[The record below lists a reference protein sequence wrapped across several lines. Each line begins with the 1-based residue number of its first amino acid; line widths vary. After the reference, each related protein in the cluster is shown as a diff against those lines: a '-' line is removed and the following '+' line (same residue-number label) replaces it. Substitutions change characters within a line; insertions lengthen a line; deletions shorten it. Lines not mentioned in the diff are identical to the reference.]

1 MRLPFACLIALALPA
16 PLLAQDRPNTIL
28 VLDGSGSMWGQ
39 IDGVNKITIARDVV
53 AGLLDQFPDE
63 QNLGLTVYG
72 HRTRGDCTDI
82 ETIVAPGAGTLPAI
96 RQAVAGIN
104 PRGRTPMTDAVIAA
118 AQSLRHTE
126 QAATVILVSD
136 GIETCHPDP
145 CAAARALEEGSVNF
159 TAHVVGFDVT
169 DPVALAQ
176 MQCMAQETGGTF
188 TTAANASELTEA
200 LTRVAVTAPEPGPE
214 LEPELE
220 PEPVLLTASF
230 SAALDQGTTR
240 RGITD
245 GVVFEVLQGDAI
257 VMDATQGDT
266 PMAQLS
272 PGEYTLQAYWI
283 EGEEQIRQP
292 FTVADAGDLAVE
304 VVFSQPLPPA
314 TLDAPESGPAGSTIM
329 VNWTGPNGEGDY
341 LDTAAPG
348 AGVQDYQTFVNTMDS
363 TPATLRLPA
372 QPGGYVIRYVMANGA
387 QVLAERPVTVTPQ
400 QEALRAPATAS
411 IGATIMVDWQGGGF
425 AEDYIDIARPD
436 AAPSDY
442 RTFSYVVD
450 GNPLPLTLPLEPGD
464 YLIRYITGQDT
475 SVFASLP
482 ISVTDIQTSLT
493 APASGAAGGLLDV
506 TWQGPGY
513 AGDYL
518 TIATPSDGAAG
529 YASYAYVEAGSPAQI
544 TLPDTPGAYE
554 LRYVATGRTPR
565 ILASQ
570 SLTVQ

>member
-1 MRLPFACLIALALPA
+1 MRLPLALCLA
-16 PLLAQDRPNTIL
+16 LSLPLPLAAQDQTNTIL

-53 AGLLDQFPDE
+53 AGLLDQFPAG

-82 ETIVAPGAGTLPAI
+82 ETVVTPGPDTLGAI

-118 AQSLRHTE
+118 AQALRHTE

-145 CAAARALEEGSVNF
+145 CAAARALEEAGVNF

-169 DPVALAQ
+169 DPAALAQ

-200 LTRVAVTAPEPGPE
+200 LTRVAVATPD
-214 LEPELE
+214 
-220 PEPVLLTASF
+220 PEPVLVSARF
-230 SAALDQGTTR
+230 SAVLEQGSTK
-240 RGITD
+240 RGITN
-245 GVVFEVLQGDAI
+245 GVVFEVLQGDAT
-257 VMDATQGDT
+257 VMDATQSDA
-266 PMAQLS
+266 PMAVLAS
-272 PGEYTLQAYWI
+272 GDYTLQAYWI

-292 FTVADAGDLAVE
+292 FTLSDAGDLAVE
-304 VVFSQPLPPA
+304 VVFSQALPPA
-314 TLDAPESGPAGSTIM
+314 TLDAVASGPAGSTIM
-329 VNWTGPNGEGDY
+329 VDWTGPNGEGDY

-348 AGVQDYQTFVNTMDS
+348 AGAQDYQTFVNTMDG

-372 QPGGYVIRYVMANGA
+372 QPGEYVIRYVMADGA
-387 QVLAERPVTVTPQ
+387 QVLAERSVTVTPQ
-400 QEALRAPATAS
+400 QEALSAPATAA
-411 IGATIMVDWQGGGF
+411 IGETIMVAWQGGGF
-425 AEDYIDIARPD
+425 AEDYIDVARPG
-436 AAPSDY
+436 AEPSDY

-475 SVFASLP
+475 SVFASIP
-482 ISVTDIQTSLT
+482 ITLTDIPTTLD
-493 APASGAAGGLLDV
+493 APASGTAGSVMDV
-506 TWQGPGY
+506 AWQGPGY

-518 TIATPSDGAAG
+518 TIATPGDGAVG
-529 YASYAYVEAGSPAQI
+529 YVTYAYVEGGSPTQI
-544 TLPDTPGAYE
+544 TLPDTPGTYE
-554 LRYVATGRTPR
+554 LRYIATGRDGR
-565 ILASQ
+565 IMASQ

>member
-1 MRLPFACLIALALPA
+1 MRLPLVCLIALALPA

-39 IDGVNKITIARDVV
+39 IDGINKITIARDVV
-53 AGLLDQFPDE
+53 AGLLDQFPDG

-118 AQSLRHTE
+118 AQALRHTE

-145 CAAARALEEGSVNF
+145 CAAARALEEAGVNF

-188 TTAANASELTEA
+188 TTAANAAELNEA

-214 LEPELE
+214 
-220 PEPVLLTASF
+220 PEPVLLTARF
-230 SAALDQGTTR
+230 SAVLDQGTTR

-245 GVVFEVLQGDAI
+245 AVVFEVLQGAAT
-257 VMDATQGDT
+257 VMDATQSDA
-266 PMAQLS
+266 PMTQLS
-272 PGEYTLQAYWI
+272 PGDYILQAYWI

-314 TLDAPESGPAGSTIM
+314 TLDAPESGAAGSTIM
-329 VNWTGPNGEGDY
+329 VDWTGPNADGDY
-341 LDTAAPG
+341 LDTATPG
-348 AGVQDYQTFVNTMDS
+348 AGAQEYQTFVGTMDGN
-363 TPATLRLPA
+363 PAALRLPA
-372 QPGGYVIRYVMANGA
+372 QPGDYVIRYVMAKGA
-387 QVLAERPVTVTPQ
+387 QVLAERAVTVTPQ
-400 QEALRAPATAS
+400 SDALSAPATAP
-411 IGATIMVDWQGGGF
+411 IGATIMVEWQGGGF
-425 AEDYIDIARPD
+425 AEDYID
-436 AAPSDY
+436 
-442 RTFSYVVD
+442 
-450 GNPLPLTLPLEPGD
+450 
-464 YLIRYITGQDT
+464 
-475 SVFASLP
+475 
-482 ISVTDIQTSLT
+482 
-493 APASGAAGGLLDV
+493 
-506 TWQGPGY
+506 
-513 AGDYL
+513 
-518 TIATPSDGAAG
+518 
-529 YASYAYVEAGSPAQI
+529 
-544 TLPDTPGAYE
+544 
-554 LRYVATGRTPR
+554 
-565 ILASQ
+565 
-570 SLTVQ
+570 